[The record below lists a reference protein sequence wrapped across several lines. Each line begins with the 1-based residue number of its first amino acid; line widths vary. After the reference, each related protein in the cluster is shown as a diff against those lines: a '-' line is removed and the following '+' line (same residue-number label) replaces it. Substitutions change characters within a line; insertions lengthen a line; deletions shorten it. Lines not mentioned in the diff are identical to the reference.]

1 MLIKSSPR
9 VNKVILILSLAS
21 LLLVLLFTLFPRPI
35 LLSNDPNEIELFF
48 QTHTGLFYKILYAQ
62 SSSVALGNYFLFT
75 FPAFLFKLR
84 FTNIAE
90 YKIFFA
96 FLTLS
101 IFIELA
107 QMAIPGRVSDGMDL
121 FANGVSGL
129 IGLILAKILIK
140 R

>member
-1 MLIKSSPR
+1 MLIKASPR
-9 VNKVILILSLAS
+9 VNKVILILSLTS

-62 SSSVALGNYFLFT
+62 ASSVALGNYFLFT
-75 FPAFLFKLR
+75 LPAFLFKLR
-84 FTNIAE
+84 FTNIAA

-96 FLTLS
+96 FLSLS
-101 IFIELA
+101 TFIEIA